1 MRSIREIAGC
11 CAGAMIFFTTCSSAQ
26 QSQGVT
32 DQSHYLKSSDIT
44 YAVVDG
50 RELKL
55 DLYLPTDTADPPLLV
70 WVHGGAWQRGSKET
84 VYTTDF
90 VKDGYAIASIEFR
103 NSVDAVFP
111 AQVHDIKAAIRF
123 LRAMAATYGY
133 DATRIGIHGRSS
145 GAHLTALV
153 GVTNGHEGLEGEVGE
168 HLDQSSDVQAIVSYF
183 GASNLNSILDQSTPF
198 GLSER
203 APALELL
210 LGGPV
215 EERRELAALA
225 SPVSHIDAADPPL
238 LILHGDQDPDMPIN
252 QSHELHGAYKR
263 HGLPVHF
270 EAIHG
275 AGHGGEPFFDSE
287 RNAMVLFFLNESLR

>member
-11 CAGAMIFFTTCSSAQ
+11 CAGAMISFATCSSAQ

-252 QSHELHGAYKR
+252 QSHELRGAYKR

-270 EAIHG
+270 EVIHG